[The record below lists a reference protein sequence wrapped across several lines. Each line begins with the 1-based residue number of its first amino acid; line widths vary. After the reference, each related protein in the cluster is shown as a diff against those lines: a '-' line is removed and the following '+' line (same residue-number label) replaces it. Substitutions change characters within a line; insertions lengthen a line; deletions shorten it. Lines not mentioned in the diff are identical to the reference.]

1 VTDEPVELGDVLP
14 AEPVAARRHRPHPA
28 QVACLVVG
36 WAVIVFALH
45 GMISNPGANPS
56 NLFRLLIGLNVV
68 NDALVI
74 PVVLAISLLV
84 RRALPRW
91 AILPVQVGLFASAVV
106 VLYAYPLLGGWAH
119 TARAGPS
126 RLPHDYADS
135 LAWVLGIIWV
145 VCALGAIGARQWRR
159 RPASS

>member
-1 VTDEPVELGDVLP
+1 METERVPP
-14 AEPVAARRHRPHPA
+14 AGPDAVPRRRPHPA
-28 QVACLVVG
+28 QVACLIVG

-45 GMISNPGANPS
+45 GMISEPASNPP

-84 RRALPRW
+84 RRILPRW
-91 AILPVQVGLFASAVV
+91 AIVPVQVGLFASAVV
-106 VLYAYPLLGGWAH
+106 VLYAYPLLGGWTH

-126 RLPHDYADS
+126 RLPHDYAYS
-135 LAWVLGIIWV
+135 LIWVLGTIWLA
-145 VCALGAIGARQWRR
+145 CALGAIAAWHWRR
-159 RPASS
+159 RPTNS